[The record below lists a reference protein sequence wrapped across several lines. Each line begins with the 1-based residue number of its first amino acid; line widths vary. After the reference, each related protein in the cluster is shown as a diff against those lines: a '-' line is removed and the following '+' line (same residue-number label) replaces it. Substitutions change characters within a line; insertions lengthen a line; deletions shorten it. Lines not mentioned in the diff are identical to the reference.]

1 MEAPASLQ
9 RRYNVDTN
17 DVHYIQ
23 ATLPGHRDWL
33 AKSTLQLEVSIPAIE
48 VSFLSVKVILY
59 LAHIVHL
66 GLVQAPDWLKLVRQL
81 ECILTGWLQ
90 VAEGGGR
97 RGQKITAGLRQFSDL
112 TIIDICFSVIISA
125 RSLRTLSIRLAHI
138 DTPTMDPLTAAGAL
152 ASAVQ
157 LFDISLR
164 YSHEAC
170 KFLSALK
177 HSREDGAMLER
188 TVREVEV
195 LIRSLRMYAAE
206 HQRSSAPSSVHDAM
220 LQRSIT
226 HISQHFANDMTA
238 LYKVLPRDLSTSMLN
253 RVKFVIRRSETDKLL
268 QRLEQRK
275 SAATM
280 ALGIIGRYIFIAIVI
295 LQQGTDI
302 SIPGWMISSFE
313 LGSHRSKIGCLKYGY
328 TDNAHAI
335 TMFQEAQ
342 TAGITTAISHLEAA
356 SIDALVRLV
365 RAELRQQVEPILNN
379 IDGVTERLDN
389 IVMDIGH
396 KANAESL
403 IGTRQCTSI
412 SPDPKEKVDESPPSE
427 FFPSEP
433 DTRPTRSRGS
443 KEIPLFSYKLEKDHR
458 KCCQVDVDSQT
469 RFFNLQVDMIPK
481 RWLSSRGLSAF
492 YSSGPDHCGYYSICP
507 SILPFS
513 IIDIASHKVLYLL
526 LEDEL
531 QGFRKMLQRGQ
542 VGIRD
547 RSDAGGLNL
556 HQYALL
562 YGAHS
567 ISLYLL
573 RDSGYGK
580 DFVEQN
586 SGDADFDISQ
596 LMTHMRPTYNS
607 FETCTSILSSYK
619 DFLPE
624 GKFIDVSVPWAGIG
638 SMRHSGR
645 HLRDIFLMKLYIET
659 GGSPNLLGE
668 DRFARHRTFGWAPP
682 LLLALDK
689 VVIAWVGDGSEESG
703 FWDDERDGDS
713 VGISGDNSDNEESSE
728 SMEAKRDNDK
738 RDEILALS
746 IELLSVLISAGAD
759 VHYIHEEWVFTLADF
774 VESWGI
780 QDIWAAAL
788 ERCELSFDEVKLES
802 TRRLAHHHKLRGA
815 TRTGIDVEP
824 LVETGSSNIRQRI
837 PRQVEEVD

>member
-1 MEAPASLQ
+1 
-9 RRYNVDTN
+9 
-17 DVHYIQ
+17 
-23 ATLPGHRDWL
+23 
-33 AKSTLQLEVSIPAIE
+33 
-48 VSFLSVKVILY
+48 
-59 LAHIVHL
+59 
-66 GLVQAPDWLKLVRQL
+66 
-81 ECILTGWLQ
+81 
-90 VAEGGGR
+90 
-97 RGQKITAGLRQFSDL
+97 
-112 TIIDICFSVIISA
+112 
-125 RSLRTLSIRLAHI
+125 
-138 DTPTMDPLTAAGAL
+138 MDPLTAAGAL

-188 TVREVEV
+188 TVREVDV

-206 HQRSSAPSSVHDAM
+206 HQRSSAPSSIHHAM

-280 ALGIIGRYIFIAIVI
+280 ALGIIGRMDDIQLRAGISSLENRLLEMSVEQNVALENHSRSLDTANSESQRRETEIIASLQELHNMIVQTNQEGSHCKD
-295 LQQGTDI
+295 LLTTVQSDV
-302 SIPGWMISSFE
+302 SRMISLQNDSLASCQTLE
-313 LGSHRSKIGCLKYGY
+313 
-328 TDNAHAI
+328 TAVQTNTHAI
-335 TMFQEAQ
+335 TMFREAQ
-342 TAGITTAISHLEAA
+342 TAGITTAISNLEAA

-379 IDGVTERLDN
+379 INGVTERLDN

-403 IGTRQCTSI
+403 FGTRECTSI
-412 SPDPKEKVDESPPSE
+412 SPDPKEKVEESPPSE
-427 FFPSEP
+427 FSPSEP
-433 DTRPTRSRGS
+433 DTKSTRSRGS
-443 KEIPLFSYKLEKDHR
+443 KEIPLFSYKLKKTITGAVTLSIR
-458 KCCQVDVDSQT
+458 LRTYRIRGQINVDSQT

-481 RWLSSRGLSAF
+481 PWLSSKGLSAF
-492 YSSGPDHCGYYSICP
+492 YSSAPDHRGYYSICP
-507 SILPFS
+507 SILPFN
-513 IIDIASHKVLYLL
+513 IIDGSHDVVRLL
-526 LEDEL
+526 CDDDL

-542 VGIRD
+542 LGIRD
-547 RSDAGGLNL
+547 RSVSFDL
-556 HQYALL
+556 HQEALFW
-562 YGAHS
+562 GAHS

-624 GKFIDVSVPWAGIG
+624 GKFIDISVPMGWDWFSETFRETSGSCTGDTIG
-638 SMRHSGR
+638 FEVVNFTRVLLRYGVRLQPFVWLGGR
-645 HLRDIFLMKLYIET
+645 WLKPDDDLLGNLQRDIFLMKLYIET
-659 GGSPNLLGE
+659 GGSPNSLDE
-668 DRFARHRTFGWAPP
+668 DRKVRYPAFGWAPP

-689 VVIAWVGDGSEESG
+689 VVMAWVGDGSEEEASESG
-703 FWDDERDGDS
+703 GRQETQSSQDNGGGEKRSGDS
-713 VGISGDNSDNEESSE
+713 VGFSGDNSTREESSE
-728 SMEAKRDNDK
+728 SMEAERDNDK
-738 RDEILALS
+738 RDEISALS

-759 VHYIHEEWVFTLADF
+759 VHYIHDDPSWVTVFTLTDF
-774 VESWGI
+774 AEGWGI
-780 QDIWAAAL
+780 QHILAAAL
-788 ERCELSFDEVKLES
+788 ERCELNFAEVKLES
-802 TRRLAHHHKLRGA
+802 SRRLANYHKLRGA
-815 TRTGIDVEP
+815 RRTGIDVEP
-824 LVETGSSNIRQRI
+824 LIQTGSSNIRQRT